1 MNLSN
6 TATKEEQLQNEKL
19 FIRLSGHFLAVQ
31 LEDNFFD
38 LDYDEQLKYIED
50 HACKPFAHGAF
61 DPTGAHDGSYV
72 YSLIDNL
79 TDHVMSII
87 EQGEFKQ

>member
-1 MNLSN
+1 MNLSS
-6 TATKEEQLQNEKL
+6 TATKEERLQNEKL
-19 FIRLSGHFLAVQ
+19 FIRLSGHFLTVQ

-38 LDYDEQLKYIED
+38 LDYDAQDKYIED
-50 HACKPFAHGAF
+50 HAWKPFA
-61 DPTGAHDGSYV
+61 TGEYDGSYI
-72 YSLIDNL
+72 YNLIDNL